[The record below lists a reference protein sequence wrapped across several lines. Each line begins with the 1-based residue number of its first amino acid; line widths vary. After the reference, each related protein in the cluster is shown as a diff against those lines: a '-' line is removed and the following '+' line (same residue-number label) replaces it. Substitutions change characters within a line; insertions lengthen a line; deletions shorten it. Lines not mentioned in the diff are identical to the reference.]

1 MKKSLMIFIVAV
13 LCIGQVFGQQGM
25 AKMTYYGHLYLESSI
40 NGKPARMIFDTGSP
54 YTCLDSIFVAE
65 SGLEFDSIEWV
76 TASGAGDGVVEV
88 PVVLNKLSYTFGER
102 EFINEMTPVMQIKP
116 IVGDFAD
123 GIIGMSHLSDK
134 VISIDYVADQM
145 RISDSLGDTAGYT
158 AIPIRYENNHI
169 YVPITLGIA
178 DSRWMSGD
186 VMLDLGSGNSVSIPG
201 WEEVRE
207 ISPRI
212 CYTDI
217 NAGVG
222 GGSSGCF
229 FRAKSVTVGPFT
241 FDSVTMD
248 YRNNTVGALSTG
260 SDCLGIAGNAIWERF
275 DMIIDMPGR
284 MLYLKKNAHY
294 GTPVGSPLTGFFP
307 SNRSITLGCW
317 IVNGICTGSN
327 AEKVGLRC
335 GDHIIAVNGRSVR
348 EIGFD
353 EMRTFFDGMK
363 SITLTVQRD
372 DGTEEIS
379 FDFDK
384 PKI

>member
-13 LCIGQVFGQQGM
+13 FCIGQVFGQQGM
-25 AKMTYYGHLYLESSI
+25 AKMTYYGHLYLESSV

-65 SGLEFDSIEWV
+65 SGLEFDSIEWA
-76 TASGAGDGVVEV
+76 TASGAGNSVVEV
-88 PVVLNKLSYTFGER
+88 PVVVNKLSYTFGER
-102 EFINEMTPVMQIKP
+102 EFINEITPVLPIKP

-134 VISIDYVADQM
+134 VISIDYVAGQM
-145 RISDSLGDTAGYT
+145 RILDSLGDTAGYT
-158 AIPIRYENNHI
+158 AIPIRYENNRI
-169 YVPITLGIA
+169 YVPLALNLVDHG
-178 DSRWMSGD
+178 WMSGD
-186 VMLDLGSGNSVSIPG
+186 VILDLGSGNSVSIYG
-201 WEEVRE
+201 WDAVRN

-217 NAGVG
+217 NTGVG

-248 YRNNTVGALSTG
+248 YRNNSVGAISPE
-260 SDCLGIAGNAIWERF
+260 SDCMGIIGNAIWERF
-275 DMIIDMPGR
+275 DMMIDLPGR
-284 MLYLKKNAHY
+284 KVYLKKNANY
-294 GTPVGSPLTGFFP
+294 GNPFGSPLIGFTP
-307 SNRSITLGCW
+307 TNRGRTLGCW
-317 IVNGICTGSN
+317 IVNGIFTGSN
-327 AEKVGLRC
+327 AEKAGLRC
-335 GDHIIAVNGRSVR
+335 GDRITVINGRSVR
-348 EIGFD
+348 EIGFED
-353 EMRTFFDGMK
+353 MPTFFKGMK
-363 SITLTVQRD
+363 SIMLTVQRD